1 MCTLI
6 ALHRCVAGAP
16 LVVAANRDE
25 FSGRPSEGPA
35 LRDTAN
41 GIILAPRDLRAGGT
55 WLGVTS
61 TGLFAAL
68 TNRVC
73 ASPDASRRS
82 RGLLVLDALSA
93 ASASEAAERFE
104 RLSADAYNPFNLFLA
119 DRDTAHVV
127 SYADAPERFDLQ
139 PGAHAIGNARPG
151 DRTPKLERQRKWAE
165 EVVGAPAD
173 RVLDRLADICRNH
186 EGEDAI
192 SATCVH
198 GSAYAT
204 QSSTLLRMDEPSG
217 SGELRYL
224 EGTPCTSAYTDFTPL
239 LWRLG
244 LQSGSIT
251 GESSMRKDR

>member
-25 FSGRPSEGPA
+25 CSGRPSEGPA

-61 TGLFAAL
+61 SGLFAAV
-68 TNRVC
+68 TNRAC
-73 ASPDASRRS
+73 ASPDPSRRS

-93 ASASEAAERFE
+93 GSASDAAERFE
-104 RLSADAYNPFNLFLA
+104 RLPADAYNPFNLFLA
-119 DRDTAHVV
+119 DRDTAHVI
-127 SYADAPERFDLQ
+127 SYADTPERSDLQ
-139 PGAHAIGNARPG
+139 PGAHVIGNARYG
-151 DRTPKLERQRKWAE
+151 DSTPKLERQRKWAE
-165 EVVGAPAD
+165 QAAHAPAQQ
-173 RVLDRLADICRNH
+173 VLDRLADICRDH
-186 EGEDAI
+186 EGENALA
-192 SATCVH
+192 ATCVH
-198 GSAYAT
+198 AGAYGT
-204 QSSTLLRMDEPSG
+204 QSSTLLRMDAPPG

-224 EGTPCTSAYTDFTPL
+224 EGTPCTSEYEDFTPL

-251 GESSMRKDR
+251 GEFTVRNDR